1 MSMADL
7 TYLKYCCL
15 DTFAYPIKFCLLTF
29 LLPSFFLKKIFV
41 MRKSTNEVILTLYL
55 SDLMNNKLVGGVLLI
70 PVVPLVL

>member
-1 MSMADL
+1 
-7 TYLKYCCL
+7 
-15 DTFAYPIKFCLLTF
+15 
-29 LLPSFFLKKIFV
+29 